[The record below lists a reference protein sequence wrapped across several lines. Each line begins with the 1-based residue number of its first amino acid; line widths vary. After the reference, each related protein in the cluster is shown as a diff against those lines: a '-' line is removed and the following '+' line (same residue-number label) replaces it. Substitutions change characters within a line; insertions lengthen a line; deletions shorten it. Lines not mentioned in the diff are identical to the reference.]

1 MTINNNNSNFTEE
14 EMNIILGISNNVI
27 SDELNKDVLS
37 NIQTDIIIIDDAEK
51 LRIKKEK
58 LRLSQ
63 KKYLLKNKEKIYAY
77 NRQYFKNK
85 YDNDKLY
92 RERKIKEK
100 CIELKNK
107 RDSSPEYRLKINE
120 HVRIYNN
127 EMRSKSPEFK
137 KLTNDRANKYYHKKK
152 LLNEMT
158 NIIVSTC

>member
-14 EMNIILGISNNVI
+14 EMNIILGISNNII